1 LFAAE
6 AVDDERP
13 LVVREPFTV
22 FGEIWKDEEEGGAD
36 NASKDAFEDEN
47 LQESCQSQSQS

>member
-6 AVDDERP
+6 AVDDICS
-13 LVVREPFTV
+13 LFVREPFAV

-36 NASKDAFEDEN
+36 NASKNAFEDEN
-47 LQESCQSQSQS
+47 L